1 MDSLVPALI
10 GALVGGSIT
19 IAGWFANYRFAR
31 KRDEENCRREGTLRH
46 LERQIEELYGPLW
59 GLVQQSE
66 AIHDVLCQI
75 VPTDAEHRIDHS
87 KFTQRDAQVMNYFKD
102 RFFLPINSQIAEL
115 LRSKVYLLESSNIP
129 DSFKSVI
136 SHQAQFESLH
146 HLWKDEGVS
155 NLGTVI
161 GTGWPRQFNSDVA
174 ITLQELRKRY
184 QGNLKQTGRV

>member
-31 KRDEENCRREGTLRH
+31 KRDEENHRREGTLRH
-46 LERQIEELYGPLW
+46 L
-59 GLVQQSE
+59 
-66 AIHDVLCQI
+66 
-75 VPTDAEHRIDHS
+75 
-87 KFTQRDAQVMNYFKD
+87 
-102 RFFLPINSQIAEL
+102 
-115 LRSKVYLLESSNIP
+115 
-129 DSFKSVI
+129 
-136 SHQAQFESLH
+136 ESLH

-155 NLGTVI
+155 NLATVI
-161 GTGWPRQFNSDVA
+161 GAGWPRQFNSDFA